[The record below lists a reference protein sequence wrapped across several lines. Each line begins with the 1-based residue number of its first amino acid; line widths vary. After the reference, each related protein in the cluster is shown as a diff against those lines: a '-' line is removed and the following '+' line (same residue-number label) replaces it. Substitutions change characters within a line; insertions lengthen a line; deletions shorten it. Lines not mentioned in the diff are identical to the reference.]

1 MDMEQQVRDAIVAEL
16 KRQAEAGDRGL
27 KVEESEEGVLTVQG
41 AVDLEELSMVVVG
54 AVAGGP

>member
-16 KRQAEAGDRGL
+16 QRQAAAEERGL
-27 KVEESEEGVLTVQG
+27 KVEASAEGVLTVHG
-41 AVDLEELSMVVVG
+41 PVDLEELSMVVVG

>member
-27 KVEESEEGVLTVQG
+27 KVEDGEEGVLTVNG

>member
-16 KRQAEAGDRGL
+16 KRQADAGERGR
-27 KVEESEEGVLTVQG
+27 KVEDGGEGVLTVNG
-41 AVDLEELSMVVVG
+41 PVDLEELSMVVVG

>member
-16 KRQAEAGDRGL
+16 ERQLAAEERGL
-27 KVEESEEGVLTVQG
+27 KVEAAEAGVLRVHG
-41 AVDLEELSMVVVG
+41 PVDLEELSMVVVG